1 MLDKEGIEKSLQ
13 DINRK
18 FGKCD
23 ICEKERM
30 LWFSLGSYRG
40 QLWCGWVCPDCIR
53 MAQERDE
60 QNTGEINNTVQ

>member
-1 MLDKEGIEKSLQ
+1 MLDREENEKSLQ

-30 LWFSLGSYRG
+30 LMFALGEYHG

-53 MAQERDE
+53 LAQERDRQGME
-60 QNTGEINNTVQ
+60 EANNTLQ

>member
-1 MLDKEGIEKSLQ
+1 MSDKEGIEKSLQ

-30 LWFSLGSYRG
+30 LWFSLGSYHG
-40 QLWCGWVCPDCIR
+40 QLWCGCLCTDCIVA
-53 MAQERDE
+53 AQESNGLKPGD
-60 QNTGEINNTVQ
+60 NTMLQ